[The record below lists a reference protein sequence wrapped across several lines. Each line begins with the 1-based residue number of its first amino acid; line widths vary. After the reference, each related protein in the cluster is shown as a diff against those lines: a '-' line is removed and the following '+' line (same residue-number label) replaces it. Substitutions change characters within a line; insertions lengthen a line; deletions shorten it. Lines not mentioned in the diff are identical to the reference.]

1 MKDLDEILARTS
13 AARFSKAARRGMR
26 PLLRARLVRYSC
38 AIFSILL
45 LIGSLSQETF
55 AQAGLDQTFGSG
67 GKVMTNINT
76 ASSTSEY
83 ISKVLLQPDGK
94 LVAVGYS
101 SLYISTQ
108 TPFFPTPALARYNS
122 DGTLDSSFGNGG
134 IVRTTALN
142 YSTLNDAALQPDG
155 KIVAVGTFNP
165 TFPNGSRDYL
175 VVRYNSD
182 GNLDTTFSDDGYV
195 ILSFGTNR
203 EDALGV
209 ALQSDGKIV
218 VVGNT
223 TSGTSPITVLV
234 RYNTNGTQDLSFG
247 NEDGGLSLHSP
258 SSGYAIVI
266 QPDDKIIIGGSTD
279 VSRLNSNGTIDSG
292 FGSGGHSLLNF
303 WVNALALQA
312 DGRIVA
318 AGETISGGS
327 VATDFEL
334 VRLLTNGFADTS
346 FGTNGRVTTNFNSS
360 SNDRAADVLVQP
372 DGRIVA
378 FGTGFTPLP
387 EQRANFALAR
397 YTSSGVLQAKT
408 TLDFNLRVDIGASTL
423 IQPDGKIVVA
433 GYSYNTQT
441 GFGVPV
447 DGEFALARYVDII
460 NQVIPGVPFDF
471 DGDRRGDIAV
481 FRPLNNVPSKWYV
494 LFNNGSSQSVDFGIL
509 SDRIVPAD
517 YDGDARTDFA
527 VFRPS
532 SGVWYTSLNPDTNY
546 GAVYWGMN
554 GDVPVPGDYDRDG
567 KADRAVYRPS
577 NGTWYIL
584 NSSDGSFSF
593 TQFGSGSSV
602 LTVPAD
608 YDGDGKTDLAY
619 ISLSGNDLD
628 WNIRRSSDN
637 QTVTVRYGIGGDR
650 ATPADYDGD
659 GDADI
664 AVFRPST
671 GRWYTSLDPVMNYG
685 EIAWGQNGDIP
696 APADYDGDGKTDVT
710 VFRPSNGSFYIRQST
725 NGALRAQRWGQMGD
739 VPVAS
744 AYTPGF

>member
-1 MKDLDEILARTS
+1 MKDLDEMSARTS
-13 AARFSKAARRGMR
+13 TARFSKACSRSLR
-26 PLLRARLVRYSC
+26 PLLHARLVRFVC
-38 AIFSILL
+38 TIFSTLL

-55 AQAGLDQTFGSG
+55 AQPGLDQTFGTG
-67 GKVMTNINT
+67 GKVRTNTNP
-76 ASSTSEY
+76 SPSTSDY
-83 ISKVLLQPDGK
+83 VSKVLLQTDGK
-94 LVAVGYS
+94 LVVVGSS

-108 TPFFPTPALARYNS
+108 TPYFPTPALARYNS
-122 DGTLDSSFGNGG
+122 DGTLDSTFDNDG
-134 IVRTTALN
+134 IVLTTSLN
-142 YSTLNDAALQPDG
+142 YSALNDAVLQPDG
-155 KIVAVGTFNP
+155 KIVAVGTYGASAP
-165 TFPNGSRDYL
+165 MGVRDYL
-175 VVRYNSD
+175 VVRYNTD
-182 GNLDTTFSDDGYV
+182 GSLDTSFDGDGYAT
-195 ILSFGTNR
+195 LSFGVNR

-218 VVGNT
+218 VVGNSAP
-223 TSGTSPITVLV
+223 SGGNAVTVLV
-234 RYNTNGTQDLSFG
+234 RYNTNGTQDLNFG
-247 NEDGGLSLHSP
+247 NEDGGLAIHSP
-258 SSGYAIVI
+258 PSGTAIVI
-266 QPDDKIIIGGSTD
+266 LPDDRIIIGGSNTIA
-279 VSRLNSNGTIDSG
+279 RLNSNGTIDTSFGTSG
-292 FGSGGHSLLNF
+292 RITLNF
-303 WVNALALQA
+303 FTNALALQA
-312 DGRIVA
+312 DGKIVA
-318 AGETISGGS
+318 AGETNFTAPQI
-327 VATDFEL
+327 DFEL
-334 VRLLTNGFADTS
+334 ARLNSNGTMDAS
-346 FGTNGRVTTNFNSS
+346 FGTNGRVTTPFNATSS
-360 SNDRAADVLVQP
+360 DRAADVAVQP
-372 DGRIVA
+372 DGRIIA

-387 EQRANFALAR
+387 EQRSNFALAR

-408 TLDFNLRVDIGASTL
+408 TLDFNLRVDIGASAL

-433 GYSYNTQT
+433 GYSYSTQT
-441 GFGVPV
+441 GFGVPI

-471 DGDRRGDIAV
+471 DGDRKSDISV
-481 FRPLNNVPSKWYV
+481 YRPLIDAPSKWYV
-494 LFNNGSSQSVDFGIL
+494 FFNSNSFQSVDFGITG
-509 SDRIVPAD
+509 DIIVPAD
-517 YDGDARTDFA
+517 YDGDARTDFG

-532 SGVWYTSLNPDTNY
+532 TGVWYTSLNPATNY
-546 GAVYWGMN
+546 GAVNWGTN

-577 NGTWYIL
+577 DGTWYIL
-584 NSSDGSFSF
+584 NSSDGSFTF
-593 TQFGSGSSV
+593 TQFGGGSSI
-602 LTVPAD
+602 LLVPAD

-744 AYTPGF
+744 AYVR